1 MSYKVV
7 LTDKFKK
14 QAKKL
19 LKKYR
24 SLKNELED
32 FETSLLSNPVQGTAL
47 GNNSY
52 KIRLGVKSKGKGKSG
67 GVRIITFIV
76 TDDSEI
82 YLLTIYDK
90 SEIENVDDKTLEK
103 LISTIKK

>member
-1 MSYKVV
+1 MNYKVV

-32 FETSLLSNPVQGTAL
+32 FETSLLSNPFQGIPL
-47 GNNSY
+47 GD
-52 KIRLGVKSKGKGKSG
+52 IPTKS
-67 GVRIITFIV
+67 
-76 TDDSEI
+76 D
-82 YLLTIYDK
+82 
-90 SEIENVDDKTLEK
+90 LE
-103 LISTIKK
+103 

>member
-1 MSYKVV
+1 MSYKIV

-32 FETSLLSNPVQGTAL
+32 FEASLLSNPFQGIPL
-47 GNNSY
+47 GNNTY
-52 KIRLGVKSKGKGKSG
+52 KVRLGVKSKGKGKSG

-76 TDDSEI
+76 INDSEI

-90 SEIENVDDKTLEK
+90 SEIENVDDKALEK
-103 LISTIKK
+103 LISIIKK